1 MKINL
6 KINQKNITLLSIVLI
21 LIGNL
26 ILIFFILSYLY
37 ENVYKI
43 IYLDENYI
51 LSQNNYKEVDI
62 NMNKFKSAEE
72 FINAKNEINKIG
84 NLNNIFD

>member
-1 MKINL
+1 MKINF
-6 KINQKNITLLSIVLI
+6 KINQKNIIFLSILVT

-26 ILIFFILSYLY
+26 ILIFFIVSFLY
-37 ENVYKI
+37 ENVYQI

-51 LSQNNYKEVDI
+51 LSQSNYKEDDI

-72 FINAKNEINKIG
+72 FITDKNKVNKIES
-84 NLNNIFD
+84 LNNIFD